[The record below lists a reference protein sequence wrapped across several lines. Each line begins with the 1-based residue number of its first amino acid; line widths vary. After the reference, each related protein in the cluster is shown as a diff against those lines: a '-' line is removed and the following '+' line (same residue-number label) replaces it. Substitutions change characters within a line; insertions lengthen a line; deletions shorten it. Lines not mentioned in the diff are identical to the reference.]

1 MMPFEGDYLIERD
14 TLFLPYEDSFEAGKE
29 ISVAQVGDDS
39 IDFGVEDTYVYKGDP
54 EDPEDTETN
63 VTTETEELP

>member
-1 MMPFEGDYLIERD
+1 M
-14 TLFLPYEDSFEAGKE
+14 
-29 ISVAQVGDDS
+29 AQVGDDS

-54 EDPEDTETN
+54 EDPENTETN

>member
-1 MMPFEGDYLIERD
+1 M
-14 TLFLPYEDSFEAGKE
+14 
-29 ISVAQVGDDS
+29 AQVGDDS